1 MTIKFH
7 WPVVLTSLFAFLQEA
22 DATTTYWA
30 VHHGGIATNQSYWGK
45 PALWVHYWWDV
56 PIKMTTALISCLLL
70 MWISRR
76 FPVVQKPLII
86 ALTCIVIFM
95 VLVVTNNCFVI
106 AQIKNY

>member
-1 MTIKFH
+1 
-7 WPVVLTSLFAFLQEA
+7 
-22 DATTTYWA
+22 
-30 VHHGGIATNQSYWGK
+30 
-45 PALWVHYWWDV
+45 
-56 PIKMTTALISCLLL
+56 LLL

-76 FPVVQKPLII
+76 YPVVRKPLII